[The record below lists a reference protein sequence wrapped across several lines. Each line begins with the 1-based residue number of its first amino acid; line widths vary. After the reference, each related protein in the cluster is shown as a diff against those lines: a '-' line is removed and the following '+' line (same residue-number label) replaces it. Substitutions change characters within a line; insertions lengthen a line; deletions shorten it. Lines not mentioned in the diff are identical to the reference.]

1 MQYRTRLL
9 LGFGALLFC
18 MVHIL
23 SEHLGG
29 GVKSHH
35 LLNRPDLPAISN
47 WYGLFV
53 LPTLAWILGVRLRTN
68 ASPSGSTMTTRTK
81 NVVAVLLI
89 AALYGSVLAASFEFG
104 HEAVTS
110 GLALGLLALAVVF
123 PIYRAECIL
132 GFVAGMTFTFGAVLP
147 TIFAGVLA
155 LISLLLH
162 PLLRVLFRVI
172 ARLSSRLLRSS
183 SGAA

>member
-1 MQYRTRLL
+1 MQYRTHLFL
-9 LGFGALLFC
+9 TLGALLFVI
-18 MVHIL
+18 VHIL

-29 GVKSHH
+29 GVESHH

-47 WYGLFV
+47 WYGLLV
-53 LPTLAWILGVRLRTN
+53 LPTLAWILGVRLRAN
-68 ASPSGSTMTTRTK
+68 DSPSGRTMTTRTK
-81 NVVAVLLI
+81 NVVAGLLI
-89 AALYGSVLAASFEFG
+89 AALYGLVLAASFESG
-104 HEAVTS
+104 REAVTS
-110 GLALGLLALAVVF
+110 GLFLGLLALAVVF

-132 GFVAGMTFTFGAVLP
+132 GFVAGMTFTIGAVLP

-155 LISLLLH
+155 LVSSLLH
-162 PLLRVLFRVI
+162 PLSRVLFRVI